1 MTLRKLAL
9 GSALGMLASGLAAYL
24 LPLPQASPP
33 APAPSVAPSAR
44 TVENAAP
51 TPTARSAHLAEME
64 QEIARLRALLDA
76 GPGDGSAAVPDDA
89 STSALEDAT
98 AAPHEH
104 ASPKDLPQDRS
115 QYAPVAPAP
124 IGPVTAMPDLA
135 PDSCRERMSAE
146 QFAALAR
153 TFPSVRQLPPDK
165 IALLKSASPACTC
178 GVAPGSFARCQSW
191 CRSQGYSPEK
201 ATCDQYQR
209 CHCLEDY

>member
-24 LPLPQASPP
+24 LPLPRASPP
-33 APAPSVAPSAR
+33 VPAPSSAPSTSTAAD
-44 TVENAAP
+44 AAP
-51 TPTARSAHLAEME
+51 TPTERAAHLAEME

-76 GPGDGSAAVPDDA
+76 GPADGSAAAPDDA
-89 STSALEDAT
+89 RTSVLEDAT
-98 AAPHEH
+98 ASPPEN

-115 QYAPVAPAP
+115 RYAPVASAP
-124 IGPVTAMPDLA
+124 ISPVTSMPDLA
-135 PDSCRERMSAE
+135 PDSCREPMSAE

-178 GVAPGSFARCQSW
+178 GVTLGSFARCQSW
-191 CRSQGYSPEK
+191 CRSQGYPPEK
-201 ATCDQYQR
+201 ATCDQHQL